1 MDDTDIDARW
11 YWDRRTNKAYY
22 PTETDEGT
30 VRFVTVW
37 HAAEVADA
45 RDRGALV
52 PVEAVGLD
60 RTETTFDLLDSFRLP
75 DDVESTVGSEDTG
88 GAGASGDETGGGD

>member
-1 MDDTDIDARW
+1 MGDIDTRW
-11 YWDRRTNKAYY
+11 YWDRRTDTAYY
-22 PTETDEGT
+22 PRATDDGT

-37 HAAEVADA
+37 HEQEVADA
-45 RDRGALV
+45 RERGALV

-75 DDVESTVGSEDTG
+75 DDVGDGDAGESRGPR
-88 GAGASGDETGGGD
+88 GGGDD